1 MAHSI
6 FSFGSKILETIYASS
21 SNEVS
26 STFVMATEYGEYL
39 ELCRDIQTGDWK
51 KAEEFFIRDEG
62 ALTCALSLL
71 GYTALHL
78 AIANPVS
85 DVFIKNLLDKIHP
98 ELLPKLLNKEQ
109 QSPLHC
115 AAILDNHLAAEMLVE
130 KNPHLLFTVETNQ
143 YTPVLLAVVN
153 SNENTFRYLLKKSK
167 EHVALSQEEG
177 YRNPFEGEK
186 GVLLLD
192 QTILMGHLDD
202 AYELLKEYP
211 TLARTKFDTVQS
223 PLWCLANMKN
233 MYPSARRYNFY
244 QRFVYTH
251 VPTENCLHHANKI
264 DDIESQETYR
274 TSNPVIKST
283 KSYCCVYPDNCSFS
297 FYHSSPV
304 PHIKDL
310 HADKVKHN
318 SALKLLK
325 FTCEEVGKLKSDQ
338 FKHYSSAFLVAAT
351 NNIPEVV
358 DQITK
363 TFPHSFWVYDAKG
376 YRLSQLSIMNRCE
389 NVYNLLVYG
398 VTYDKHLY
406 NVLTDTDK
414 NNLLHLAGQLAPT
427 HKLNQ
432 VTGAAL
438 RMQRELQWFQEVE
451 KLMRPKEKE
460 ALNRLEE
467 TPMMVFR
474 REHKD
479 LRQEGEE
486 WMKKTA
492 DSYTITAALIIT
504 IVFAAAI
511 TVPGGNNGDT
521 GIPIYRT
528 SPSFIIF
535 AISDA
540 ISLFTSTTSLLLF
553 LSILTA
559 RFADEDFL
567 YKLPKRLVLG
577 LVMLF
582 MSLTGM
588 MIAFSATLYIMFGL
602 ENSWVLIPIALLTC
616 LPIAS
621 FVTLQLPLLVD
632 LIASTYGSGIFGKRM
647 RAYKD
652 NIDHKRT

>member
-1 MAHSI
+1 
-6 FSFGSKILETIYASS
+6 
-21 SNEVS
+21 
-26 STFVMATEYGEYL
+26 MATEYGEYL
-39 ELCRDIQTGDWK
+39 QLCRDIQMGDWK
-51 KAEEFFIRDEG
+51 NAEEFFIRDEG
-62 ALTCALSLL
+62 ALTCVLSLL

-98 ELLPKLLNKEQ
+98 ESLPKLLNKDQ

-143 YTPVLLAVVN
+143 YTPVLIAVVN

-167 EHVALSQEEG
+167 EHVELSQKKG
-177 YRNPFEGEK
+177 YCNPFEGEK
-186 GVLLLD
+186 GVLLLGHA
-192 QTILMGHLDD
+192 ILAGYLDD
-202 AYELLKEYP
+202 AYELLKIYP

-283 KSYCCVYPDNCSFS
+283 KSYYCVYPVMIEWIIVQLWKVLLQ
-297 FYHSSPV
+297 V

-351 NNIPEVV
+351 NDIPEVV
-358 DQITK
+358 DQIT
-363 TFPHSFWVYDAKG
+363 TAFPHAFWVYDAKG

-389 NVYNLLVYG
+389 NVYNLLVHG

-406 NVLTDTDK
+406 NALTDSDQ

-427 HKLNQ
+427 HKLMNQ

-438 RMQRELQWFQEVE
+438 RMQRELQWFQEVG

-460 ALNRLEE
+460 ALNIKGE

-528 SPSFIIF
+528 TPSFIIF